1 MRCVLSLIRKY
12 LWKNKKRSIFLGLS
26 IMISVGLITSLMLTI
41 EDFKKEKTI
50 NCINRTGGDY
60 DGEISSRSQE
70 LIKKLDNIDI
80 IEEKTIAITLS
91 KDMKIGDKHSIQLIG
106 FQSNSDNIFSFKLRE
121 GRYPEDK
128 KEIALE
134 SWVLND
140 FKPVPK
146 IGDKVKLKYP
156 ISVTKQDSRVENEDE
171 FTLVGVFDHVD
182 EMDEY
187 KNLSI
192 GYVTEE
198 YAKEIF
204 ISKGICNKDN
214 IQYAAYLKLKP
225 RTDIEKAE
233 KIFNEFN
240 CNMNFHYSRQENLKF
255 LDRFDKFGRM
265 LYTIIAIST
274 IVIIYNM
281 FNASIMAR
289 TSEIGMLKAIGMT
302 PTQILWLIL
311 GEGIGIGILF
321 IFLGMLVGSGFY
333 TLSVSLITGGKVSF
347 NIFNI
352 SKQIIKTSYTFG
364 LISIV
369 IGSISSA
376 RKMAKLSAIEGINC
390 YNYSDVKNVRYYDSK
405 EIGGTNKKFLWDM
418 SKFNVKRNKFRF
430 IITVSS
436 IVVSIL
442 LFMLSNY
449 IVSCEN
455 PAVQFKNSFD
465 ADFVVDGNYD
475 SPSISQQELKEIK
488 SINGIKSVEP
498 MIRNKAYVNFTK
510 SKDKLTKEGLQSIYD
525 SANKVDFFNLAIKK
539 GFFYMGALQFGYDDD
554 KLEKLKSEI
563 KEGTIDTELMKKEP
577 ICILVQNLEY
587 HDYTNFKVGDKINL
601 TERAYTIP
609 NEGQTFTIG
618 AILKMD
624 NYIQGDGMTYNE
636 VIVSNEFLLNKLKYK
651 GYSKVKAKIES
662 ARDYDRI
669 KEEIKRIIDK
679 NQELSMKDYKEEFSK
694 MKKNNFK
701 VLAFLY
707 SFVII
712 TALTSVANVFGVM
725 VMSIILRKK
734 EFAMLRAVGMSTG
747 EVIRLIFN
755 ESLIYLG
762 IGGGIGLGAGIPLT
776 YLFFRLVRQGFM
788 KGMIWTFPVWTTV
801 GIAGVVS
808 VICLLVSFV
817 SSRKILE
824 ESIVDSIRAVE

>member
-1 MRCVLSLIRKY
+1 
-12 LWKNKKRSIFLGLS
+12 
-26 IMISVGLITSLMLTI
+26 MISVGLITSLMLTI

-50 NCINRTGGDY
+50 NSINRNGGDY
-60 DGEISSRSQE
+60 DGRLSSQSQE
-70 LIKKLDNIDI
+70 LLKKLDNIDI
-80 IEEKTIAITLS
+80 IEEKTITITLS

-106 FQSNSDNIFSFKLRE
+106 FQSNSHNIFNFKLRQ
-121 GRYPEDK
+121 GRYPKDK

-134 SWVLND
+134 SWALSD
-140 FKPVPK
+140 FNPIPK
-146 IGDKVKLKYP
+146 IGDKVKIKYP
-156 ISVTKQDSRVENEDE
+156 ISVNKQEDKFENEDE
-171 FTLVGVFDHVD
+171 FTLVGVFEHID
-182 EMDEY
+182 ELEEY

-198 YAKEIF
+198 YARDIF

-240 CNMNFHYSRQENLKF
+240 CNMNFHYSRQDNFKT
-255 LDRFDKFGRM
+255 LDGFDKFGRI

-289 TSEIGMLKAIGMT
+289 TCEIGMLKAIGMT
-302 PTQILWLIL
+302 PFQTLWLIL
-311 GEGIGIGILF
+311 GEGIVIGIIF
-321 IFLGMLVGSGFY
+321 IFLGMLFGSVFY
-333 TLSVSLITGGKVSF
+333 TLSVHLIADGKLNF
-347 NIFNI
+347 NIFNL
-352 SKQIIKTSYTFG
+352 SKQIVRTCYTFG

-376 RKMAKLSAIEGINC
+376 RKMSKLSAIEGINC
-390 YNYSDVKNVRYYDSK
+390 YNYLEVKNVRYYDSK
-405 EIGGTNKKFLWDM
+405 EVGGTNKKFLWDM
-418 SKFNVKRNKFRF
+418 SKFNVKRNKFRL

-436 IVVSIL
+436 IIVSIL

-465 ADFVVDGNYD
+465 ADFVVDGSYD
-475 SPSISQQELKEIK
+475 SPSISLQELEEIK
-488 SINGIKSVEP
+488 SIKGIKKVEP

-510 SKDKLTKEGLQSIYD
+510 NKDNLTKEGLQSIYD
-525 SANKVDFFNLAIKK
+525 SANRVDFFNLAIKK

-587 HDYTNFKVGDKINL
+587 HDYTDFKVGDKINL

-618 AILKMD
+618 AILKTD

-651 GYSKVKAKIES
+651 GYSKVKVKVEN
-662 ARDYDRI
+662 AREYDKV
-669 KEEIKRIIDK
+669 KEEIKRTIDK
-679 NQELSMKDYKEEFSK
+679 NQELSIKDYKEEFSK

-712 TALTSVANVFGVM
+712 TALTSIANVFGVM

-762 IGGGIGLGAGIPLT
+762 IGGVVGVGSGIPLT
-776 YLFFRLVRQGFM
+776 YLFFRLVRKGFM
-788 KGMIWTFPVWTTV
+788 KGMIWTFPGWTTA
-801 GIAGVVS
+801 GIIGVIS
-808 VICLLVSFV
+808 IICLLVSWIA
-817 SSRKILE
+817 SKKIFE